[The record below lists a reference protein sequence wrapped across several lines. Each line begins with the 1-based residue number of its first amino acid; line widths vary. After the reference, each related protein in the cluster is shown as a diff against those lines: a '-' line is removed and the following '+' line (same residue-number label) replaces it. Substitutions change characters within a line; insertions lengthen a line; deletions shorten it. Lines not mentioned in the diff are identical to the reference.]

1 MSAETSHQLG
11 GELLKDISNTMVGLQ
26 KEFGGKGPEKCAT
39 HWAGPDA
46 LLVLMGGG
54 YTRAEETVF
63 QSGRGNAVRD
73 SRHAFQDAM
82 RERVVETIQRLTGR
96 TVAAFMST
104 SHQSPDLVAE
114 VFVFESEQENPEH
127 PLAAEDQSVSER

>member
-1 MSAETSHQLG
+1 MSAETSRQRG
-11 GELLKDISNTMVGLQ
+11 GELLKDISNALVGLQ
-26 KEFGGKGPEKCAT
+26 KEFGGRGPQKCAT
-39 HWAGPDA
+39 HWAGTDA

-82 RERVVETIQRLTGR
+82 RERMIETVQRLTGR
-96 TVAAFMST
+96 TVTAFMSA
-104 SHQSPDLVAE
+104 SHQSPDLNAE
-114 VFVFESEQENPEH
+114 LFVFEPDQEDPEH
-127 PLAAEDQSVSER
+127 PLAAEDQSVAE

>member
-1 MSAETSHQLG
+1 MSAETSHQRG
-11 GELLKDISNTMVGLQ
+11 GELLKDISNALVALQ
-26 KEFGGKGPEKCAT
+26 KEFGGRGPQKCAT
-39 HWAGPDA
+39 HWAGTDA

-82 RERVVETIQRLTGR
+82 RERMVETVQRLTGR
-96 TVAAFMST
+96 TVAAFMSA
-104 SHQSPDLVAE
+104 SHQSPDLIVE
-114 VFVFESEQENPEH
+114 LFVFEPEQEDPEH
-127 PLAAEDQSVSER
+127 PLAAKDQSVAE